1 MKEEDQSDHEDE
13 EAPTPEWLWGLLK
26 AEEEETDGD
35 KNMGVGPLQMKEE
48 EQDHHEDD
56 LATLVKKQAEV
67 QLQTS

>member
-13 EAPTPEWLWGLLK
+13 EAPVPGWLWGLLK

-35 KNMGVGPLQMKEE
+35 KNMGVAPLQMKEE